1 MRLILH
7 RYIFLELVKTFVLST
22 GALTLFLALAY
33 ALTELR
39 ERGLGP
45 IDSAHLV
52 LYFIPA
58 MLVFAMPVAALLT
71 TTLIYG
77 RLASDNEIT
86 ACRASG
92 ISMSTLLKPVLVL
105 GLIIGLLTFALHD
118 RVIPWARY
126 QAETVGKQNMERIF
140 FHRIRTRRYV
150 SFRDFFISAK
160 HVQGNVLY
168 GVVLRYAVSGGQS
181 YVAYAPAAV
190 IRFFRPDSLPQAP
203 AVEPPPGATSDVPVA
218 ENSSP
223 EPRTPEQIA
232 EEAWDASVARYG
244 DVFIKLFGFYAFD
257 EGQTTRSS
265 VARGDQSFKRS
276 LDRVRPTEPEEM
288 TLGELIKRYKRPE
301 DTYYCRLASE
311 HGTSPEALRQVA
323 RRVKARSLAE
333 MHGRYA
339 SIVSCVLL
347 VALGAALGTIFR
359 HGHILTA
366 FFISM
371 GPALFAIFSI
381 LLGVKMVKAEPGA
394 MHSYVSLIWMGNIVV
409 LVIDVVLIGRLVRR

>member
-7 RYIFLELVKTFVLST
+7 RYIFVELLKTFALST
-22 GALTLFLALAY
+22 AALTLFLSLAY

-58 MLVFAMPVAALLT
+58 MLVFAMPVGALLT
-71 TTLIYG
+71 TTLVYG

-86 ACRASG
+86 ACQASG
-92 ISMSTLLKPVLVL
+92 ISMSELLKPVLAL
-105 GLIIGLLTFALHD
+105 GLLIGLLTFALYD

-126 QAETVGKQNMERIF
+126 RAENVGKQNMERIF
-140 FHRIRTRRYV
+140 FHRIRSRRHV

-160 HVQGNVLY
+160 HIQGNVLY
-168 GVVLRYAVSGGQS
+168 GVVLRYTVPSGQS
-181 YVAYAPAAV
+181 YVAYAPAAI
-190 IRFFRPDSLPQAP
+190 IRFFPPGSTPAP
-203 AVEPPPGATSDVPVA
+203 PVEPPLATSGLAPA
-218 ENSSP
+218 ASAPP
-223 EPRTPEQIA
+223 EKRTPEQIA

-244 DVFIKLFGFYAFD
+244 DVFIKLFGFYAYD
-257 EGQTTRSS
+257 EGQTTRTS

-276 LDRVRPTEPEEM
+276 LDRIRPTEPEEM
-288 TLGELIKRYKRPE
+288 TLGQLIRRYKRPE
-301 DTYYCRLASE
+301 ETYYVRLDLE
-311 HGTSPEALRQVA
+311 HGRSPAELKKVVN
-323 RRVKARSLAE
+323 RVKARSLAE

-339 SIVSCVLL
+339 SIASCILL
-347 VALGAALGTIFR
+347 VALGAALGTVFR

-381 LLGVKMVKAEPGA
+381 LLGVKMVKAEPNA
-394 MHSYVSLIWMGNIVV
+394 MHSLVGLIWAGNIVV
-409 LVIDVVLIGRLVRR
+409 LVIDLVLIGRLIRR